1 MSLNGS
7 SRRVLLIYQ
16 MPKTGSQTV
25 QATLAQ
31 CQLPH
36 QVYRFHFL
44 SKEIAGTMKKAIRA
58 KEAAEAWKD
67 LVRAQLVMMKEVRRI
82 IRARKWQSLW
92 RRSGRKLEV
101 ITSLREPIGLGL
113 SSVFENHSFLFTDL
127 GRANVETCR
136 TELMRPRALK
146 YVREWFDWELRP
158 MLGIDVYAQPFPFEK
173 GYAIYENRYARLLV
187 YRYETM
193 ASLPAVL
200 GDFLDC
206 KVPEVISC
214 NISRSK
220 AYGGTYEAVK
230 AQLRFPAEFVMEQC
244 NSKIMKHF
252 YSETER
258 QALVKKW
265 TETSAANRVAIAA

>member
-113 SSVFENHSFLFTDL
+113 SSVFENHSFL
-127 GRANVETCR
+127 
-136 TELMRPRALK
+136 
-146 YVREWFDWELRP
+146 
-158 MLGIDVYAQPFPFEK
+158 
-173 GYAIYENRYARLLV
+173 
-187 YRYETM
+187 
-193 ASLPAVL
+193 
-200 GDFLDC
+200 
-206 KVPEVISC
+206 
-214 NISRSK
+214 
-220 AYGGTYEAVK
+220 
-230 AQLRFPAEFVMEQC
+230 
-244 NSKIMKHF
+244 
-252 YSETER
+252 
-258 QALVKKW
+258 
-265 TETSAANRVAIAA
+265 